1 MMKAEIPPAAQ
12 LGGNRMTQLK
22 SPSGDLGI
30 RPTTARVGA
39 EISGVA
45 LSGDLPAPTIE
56 AIKAA
61 LLRHKVIFFRDQTHL
76 TDAEQ
81 ERFSAR
87 LGNLVTHPTV
97 ASRAGTSSILELDST
112 RGGGRADSWHTDVTF
127 VAAYPKISILR
138 GVEIPE
144 VGGDTIWSNTA
155 AAYEHL
161 PAALKATVDQL
172 WAIHTNAYDYAALR
186 PHASETEHRHFED
199 VFTST
204 VYETEHPVVR
214 VHPDTGERTLILGSF
229 VQRFVGLSRGDSEQ
243 LLQVLQA
250 HVTKPENTVRWRW
263 RAGDVAIW
271 DNQATQHYAVNDYG
285 AAPRVVRR
293 TTIDGDAP
301 VGIDGRRSVARKE
314 AKKAV
319 AAARAA

>member
-1 MMKAEIPPAAQ
+1 
-12 LGGNRMTQLK
+12 MTQLK
-22 SPSGDLGI
+22 SPSVDLGI

-39 EISGVA
+39 EISGVL

-56 AIKAA
+56 AIHAA

-87 LGNLVTHPTV
+87 LGNLVPHPTV
-97 ASRAGTSSILELDST
+97 ASRPGTSSILELDST
-112 RGGGRADSWHTDVTF
+112 GGGGRADAWHTDVTF

-138 GVEIPE
+138 GVDIPA

-161 PAALKATVDQL
+161 PAPLKATVDQL
-172 WAIHTNAYDYAALR
+172 WAIHTNGYDYAALR
-186 PHASETEHRHFED
+186 PHASESEHRHFEE

-229 VQRFVGLSRGDSEQ
+229 VQRFVGLSRADSEA
-243 LLQVLQA
+243 LLQTLQS
-250 HVTKPENTVRWRW
+250 HVTWPENTVRWRW

-285 AAPRVVRR
+285 SAPRVVRR

-301 VGIDGRRSVARKE
+301 IAIDGRRSIARKE
-314 AKKAV
+314 AKKAP
-319 AAARAA
+319 AARAA